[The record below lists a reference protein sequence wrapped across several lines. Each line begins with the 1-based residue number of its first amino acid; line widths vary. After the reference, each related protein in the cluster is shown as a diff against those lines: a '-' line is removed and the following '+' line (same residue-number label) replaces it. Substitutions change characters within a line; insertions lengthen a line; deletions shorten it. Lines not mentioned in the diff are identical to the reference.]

1 MRLHRRLLT
10 SLCMVTAAMAV
21 TASIASAAAPPPPRF
36 GISFTGTTGRG
47 DDPAQCGGPKT
58 QWNATP
64 NWSTPIR
71 LDTDGRRG
79 GCLLG
84 FGLQD
89 PSHVFAGLDISYQWY
104 PTGGGND
111 NQCGSPGQYTVPTN
125 VGYGPNIIVDTDDSA
140 GGCYLVFSVSGRDDV
155 ALDIKFYA
163 DTDNGQCG
171 NALPQNEYWTAS
183 SSESVTL
190 LDDTDGRPGGCELQ
204 FRLSQITPGQS

>member
-1 MRLHRRLLT
+1 MRLRRRLMT
-10 SLCMVTAAMAV
+10 SLCIAAAAMAV
-21 TASIASAAAPPPPRF
+21 AASTASATEPSKPRF
-36 GISFTGTTGRG
+36 GISFTGTGKKG
-47 DDPAQCGGPKT
+47 DDAAQCGGAKQ
-58 QWNATP
+58 QWAAMP

-89 PSHVFAGLDISYQWY
+89 PSGVVPGLDITYQWT

-111 NQCGSPGQYTVPTN
+111 AQCGAPGQYTVPTN
-125 VGYGPNIIVDTDDSA
+125 VGFGSNIIVDTDDSA
-140 GGCYLVFSVSGRDDV
+140 GGCNLVFSVDGRDDV
-155 ALDIKFYA
+155 ALDVQFWA
-163 DTDNGQCG
+163 DTENGQCG
-171 NALPQNEYWTAS
+171 NALPQGQFWRAKS
-183 SSESVTL
+183 GQSVTL